1 MATERVGLRYATAL
15 FEAAKNAKNIE
26 AVEADLTVID
36 SHLQGQSDLRAF
48 LLSPNRSRDEKIEL
62 VNKVFGDRAT
72 ALTTK
77 LLKLMIE
84 KRREEAILEVKAEF
98 TELRRADDGVVNVT
112 VTSAVEL
119 TAAEKKEL
127 LSKLGTRIGRKTEAE
142 FLVDASLI
150 GGVRVAYDDFVID
163 GSVRGSF
170 ARLRETLRK
179 DTLKQA

>member
-15 FEAAKNAKNIE
+15 FEAAKNANSVS
-26 AVEADLTVID
+26 AVEADLIAID
-36 SHLQGQSDLRAF
+36 QQLQENSDFRSF
-48 LLSPNRSRDEKIEL
+48 LLSPNRSRDEKISL
-62 VNKVFGDRAT
+62 IDKVFGDRAT
-72 ALTTK
+72 SLTTK
-77 LLKLMIE
+77 LLKLMVE
-84 KRREEAILEVKAEF
+84 KRREEAIFEVTAEF
-98 TELRRADDGVVNVT
+98 IEIRRADEGVINVT

-119 TAAEKKEL
+119 TKAEQTDL
-127 LSKLGTRIGRKTEAE
+127 LTKLSGKLGKKTEAE
-142 FLVDASLI
+142 FNVDASLI